1 MTTPRRAVTGRGG
14 SASFC
19 SAVDE
24 KKPASDPVPLAE
36 ARAVRQRLAALTKR
50 LSDLDTE
57 REDDALAMGRL
68 LAEIADRDRRLAR
81 VAELEESLRGA
92 EARAEREAGHAREL
106 STELEEL
113 RGRVDLLVA
122 ELEGFDTTYAE
133 TIADL
138 EAAQDRFVA
147 AVADRERLHLELAF
161 ERDGREILEARLEET
176 RRDLAQAR
184 LEIAMLRRGPGPKPK
199 PSTATM
205 KRIEDRSR
213 RSFAR
218 TEISWLLET
227 IDTVLV
233 ETRDASKGEA
243 ARLDEVR
250 GAIVQLIAPAAP
262 ADARELAR
270 SVSARL
276 RHTLAVQ
283 KACGGVR
290 EATQAAAR
298 TIDALHRSSAG
309 EDEAADTQTAERAAT
324 VGRAL
329 RSVRDMVAPL
339 VGAEP
344 SERPPPL
351 RRPRRPRDSMI
362 G

>member
-1 MTTPRRAVTGRGG
+1 MTGPRG
-14 SASFC
+14 SDSFC
-19 SAVDE
+19 GVLDD
-24 KKPASDPVPLAE
+24 KKPSSDPVPHTLAE

-50 LSDLDTE
+50 LADLDAE

-81 VAELEESLRGA
+81 VAELEEALRGA
-92 EARAEREAGHAREL
+92 EARAEGETGRARQLAAEL
-106 STELEEL
+106 GEL
-113 RGRVDLLVA
+113 RGRVDMLVA
-122 ELEGFDTTYAE
+122 ELEGLDTTYAE
-133 TIADL
+133 TVADL
-138 EAAQDRFVA
+138 EATQDRFDA

-161 ERDGREILEARLEET
+161 ERDAREEFESRLEET

-184 LEIAMLRRGPGPKPK
+184 LEIAMLRRGPGPKAK
-199 PSTATM
+199 PSIATM

-218 TEISWLLET
+218 SEIAWLLET
-227 IDTVLV
+227 IDTVLA

-250 GAIVQLIAPAAP
+250 GAIVQLIAPSAP
-262 ADARELAR
+262 ADARELAKA
-270 SVSARL
+270 VSARL
-276 RHTLAVQ
+276 RHTLAVE

-290 EATQAAAR
+290 EATDAAAR
-298 TIDALHRSSAG
+298 AIDALQRSGQEETA
-309 EDEAADTQTAERAAT
+309 DERTAERAAT

-344 SERPPPL
+344 SERPPPP